1 MIDRRSRR
9 AAIPL
14 SVLVLGAAQAAPLQE
29 VLTPA
34 RYFECQIAAQR
45 ATVVGLEERAR
56 TYGKVGQGAAQKR
69 AAGEQARHRV
79 TLAFYGCSK
88 QSAST
93 MGAYAHRHQQELLA
107 YLNENPHVKAQMD
120 ALGERVMSLSARM
133 PAVSPSAKR

>member
-1 MIDRRSRR
+1 MSNPRVHPT
-9 AAIPL
+9 AMAL
-14 SVLVLGAAQAAPLQE
+14 LLLAGGVAQAAPLQE

-45 ATVVGLEERAR
+45 ATLVGLEERAR
-56 TYGKVGQGAAQKR
+56 THGKVGQSDAQKR

-79 TLAFYGCSK
+79 TLALYGCSK
-88 QSAST
+88 QNAST
-93 MGAYAHRHQQELLA
+93 MGAYAHRHQQQLLT
-107 YLNENPHVKAQMD
+107 YLNENPQVKAQMD